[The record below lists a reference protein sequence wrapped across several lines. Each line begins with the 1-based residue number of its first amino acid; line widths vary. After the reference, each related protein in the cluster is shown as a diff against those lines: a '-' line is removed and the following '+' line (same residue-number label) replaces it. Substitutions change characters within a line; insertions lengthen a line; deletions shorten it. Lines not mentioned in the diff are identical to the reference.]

1 MFFYRCIGGIMLKLL
16 LIDDDEELCAEL
28 SEVLEAEG
36 FKVDI
41 ALDGLQGLRFLQER
55 QYQIIILDLKLPGL
69 SGYEVLKGIR
79 KTVKSLKVLVLS
91 GRPLGEPLLK
101 EDGVSQDE
109 EQKVL
114 NMADLVIN
122 KPFIVED
129 FLQKVKEL
137 SRDIT

>member
-1 MFFYRCIGGIMLKLL
+1 MMMKN
-16 LIDDDEELCAEL
+16 CARN
-28 SEVLEAEG
+28 SAQVLEAEG

-41 ALDGLQGLRFLQER
+41 ALDGLQGLQYLQEK

-69 SGYEVLKGIR
+69 NGYEVLKSIR
-79 KTVKSLKVLVLS
+79 KTDKPLKVLVLS

-109 EQKVL
+109 EEKVL

-122 KPFIVED
+122 KPFMVEN

-137 SRDIT
+137 ALSIVEKSQ

>member
-1 MFFYRCIGGIMLKLL
+1 MLKLL

-28 SEVLEAEG
+28 GQVLAAEG
-36 FKVDI
+36 FEVDMVF
-41 ALDGLQGLRFLQER
+41 DGLEGLRHLQER

-69 SGYEVLKGIR
+69 NGYGVLKGIR
-79 KTVKSLKVLVLS
+79 KTVKPLKVLVLS

-109 EQKVL
+109 EEKVL

-122 KPFIVED
+122 KPFKVEN
-129 FLQKVKEL
+129 FLQEVKALASSVE
-137 SRDIT
+137 RPNF

>member
-1 MFFYRCIGGIMLKLL
+1 MPKLL

-28 SEVLEAEG
+28 SQVLKAEG
-36 FKVDI
+36 FEVDI
-41 ALDGLQGLRFLQER
+41 ALDGLQGLRHLQDKK
-55 QYQIIILDLKLPGL
+55 YQIVILDLKLPGIN
-69 SGYEVLKGIR
+69 GYGVLKGIR
-79 KTVKSLKVLVLS
+79 KTLKTLKVLVLS

-109 EQKVL
+109 EEKIL

-122 KPFIVED
+122 KPFMVEN

-137 SRDIT
+137 ALTVGESRVQK